1 MDNLIILAAA
11 LLSVFGAGY
20 ACKSKNY
27 ILTAVWLF
35 CGIIQGWCLLDHD
48 PAESASLA
56 FVLLMLLAAIIVF
69 MITFTTIH
77 LACHYRERRRD
88 NHCFRQIKKNLK

>member
-11 LLSVFGAGY
+11 LLSAFGAGY

-35 CGIIQGWCLLDHD
+35 CGIMLGWSLLNEDS
-48 PAESASLA
+48 AGSASLA
-56 FVLLMLLAAIIVF
+56 FVLLIMLAAIVGF
-69 MITFTTIH
+69 MFFLGIIH
-77 LACHYRERRRD
+77 LICRYREKRRD